1 MAAEEEQAGSDGE
14 EEVGKSVLVEVGEG
28 GGEEQAGVMTG
39 EGLFGAD
46 VGRGAA
52 EEQVTGDEEDFG

>member
-39 EGLFGAD
+39 EGLFGPD
-46 VGRGAA
+46 VGCGAA
-52 EEQVTGDEEDFG
+52 EEQVTGD